1 MVAPDEISL
10 AWNTRFVQEY
20 YRGWESVGLKEFKQ
34 VIPSQFVH
42 SLALVYLV
50 DTERGSL
57 SSSMEVQNL
66 TDEDVYDFFGV
77 QRPGRAFYAK
87 MTFEM

>member
-1 MVAPDEISL
+1 
-10 AWNTRFVQEY
+10 VQEY

-34 VIPSQFVH
+34 VIPSQLVH
-42 SLALVYLV
+42 SLAVVYLV
-50 DTERGSL
+50 DTDHGSL

-66 TDEDVYDFFGV
+66 SDEDVYDFFGV

-87 MTFEM
+87 MTFEL